1 MDVKKPF
8 IGSLDRKVQ
17 IIQFV
22 PTKNDVNEKITTQEV
37 IAQPMAKME
46 DVSGTEDIE
55 GKIRYIVN
63 RKYTIRWNSDVA
75 TLKNQLAV
83 KDGEKLFEVI
93 HVIEIGRKSHLMLM
107 VKNYE

>member
-1 MDVKKPF
+1 MNDKKPF
-8 IGSLDRKVQ
+8 ISQLDRKVQ

-22 PTKNDVNEKITTQEV
+22 TTKNEVNEKITTQEV

-46 DVSGTEDIE
+46 DVSGTEDVE
-55 GKIRYIVN
+55 GKVRYMVN

-75 TLKNQLAV
+75 TLKNKLAV
-83 KDGEKLFEVI
+83 KDGEKLFDVI
-93 HVIEIGRKSHLMLM
+93 NVVELGRKSHLMLM